1 MTKAKLKTQHP
12 YHTLLPTHMQK
23 MLMDAAATGSLAD
36 VDRVVYELQSSSP
49 FRFHDKNTV
58 EWRMFYNEP
67 RQLVP
72 NSGFIVPYPT
82 TAGSR
87 S

>member
-1 MTKAKLKTQHP
+1 MSKHP
-12 YHTLLPTHMQK
+12 YHTLLPTNMQK
-23 MLMDAAATGSLAD
+23 MLMDAATGGLASI
-36 VDRVVYELQSSSP
+36 DRVIYELQSSSP
-49 FRFHDKNTV
+49 YRFHDKNTV

-82 TAGSR
+82 GSSR